1 MYFKRILITLDGT
14 KTAEKTLPV
23 AELMA
28 SYPETELLLVS
39 ICDPKPKIT
48 DERQKYLDAKSAEL
62 RTKGIQANGK
72 MFCGELLP
80 LILKCINENGIDLLC
95 MASHGYTGIKKMVLG
110 SVSEKLIKATNL
122 PVLLVKEGHDP
133 DKAVFANILL
143 PLDGSLFSEAC
154 LKQVSDLARDFK
166 SKLTLLVVIQP
177 PCIPS
182 DRSPSIQP
190 SWDEYYQALLEEL
203 KQQAQAYLER
213 LTGELQANG
222 IETEFRMEVS
232 DKIPETIL
240 STAEDINASL
250 ISFTTHNRSG
260 IEKWYY
266 GSVAAGLIENSS
278 HPMLLWRNSI

>member
-1 MYFKRILITLDGT
+1 
-14 KTAEKTLPV
+14 
-23 AELMA
+23 
-28 SYPETELLLVS
+28 
-39 ICDPKPKIT
+39 
-48 DERQKYLDAKSAEL
+48 
-62 RTKGIQANGK
+62 

-80 LILKCINENGIDLLC
+80 LILKCIRDNDIDLLC
-95 MASHGYTGIKKMVLG
+95 VASHGYTGIKKMVLG
-110 SVSEKLIKATNL
+110 SVSEKLIKSTNL
-122 PVLLVKEGHDP
+122 PVLLVKDGYDA
-133 DKAVFANILL
+133 DKAAFGNILL

-154 LKQVSDLARDFK
+154 LKQVSVLARDFK

-213 LTGELQANG
+213 LTGELRENG

-232 DKIPETIL
+232 DNIPETIL

-266 GSVAAGLIENSS
+266 GSVAAGLIENSPR
-278 HPMLLWRNSI
+278 PMLLWRNSI

>member
-1 MYFKRILITLDGT
+1 MYFKRILVALDGT
-14 KTAEKTLPV
+14 KTAEKTLPI
-23 AELMA
+23 AECMA
-28 SYPETELLLVS
+28 GAAETQLLLVS

-48 DERQKYLDAKSAEL
+48 DERQKYLDIKAAEL
-62 RTKGIQANGK
+62 QAKGIKSSGK

-80 LILKCINENGIDLLC
+80 LILKCIKDNDIDLLC
-95 MASHGYTGIKKMVLG
+95 VASHGYTGIKKMVLG
-110 SVSEKLIKATNL
+110 SVSEKLIKSTNL
-122 PVLLVKEGHDP
+122 PVLLVKDGYDA
-133 DKAVFANILL
+133 DKAAFGNILL

-154 LKQVSDLARDFK
+154 LKQVSVLARDFK

-213 LTGELQANG
+213 LTGELRENG

-232 DKIPETIL
+232 DNIPETIL

-266 GSVAAGLIENSS
+266 GSVAAGLIENSPR
-278 HPMLLWRNSI
+278 PMLLWRNSI

>member
-1 MYFKRILITLDGT
+1 MYFKRILVTLDGT
-14 KTAEKTLPV
+14 KIAEKTLPV

-28 SYPETELLLVS
+28 KDSETELLLVS

-62 RTKGIQANGK
+62 REKGIKASGK

-80 LILKCINENGIDLLC
+80 LILKCITDNSIDLLC

-110 SVSEKLIKATNL
+110 SVSEKLIKSTKL
-122 PVLLVKEGHDP
+122 PVLLVKEGYEP
-133 DKAVFANILL
+133 GKALFENILL
-143 PLDGSLFSEAC
+143 PLDGSLFSETC
-154 LKQVSDLARDFK
+154 LKQVSILAHDFK

-182 DRSPSIQP
+182 DRSPNIQP

-203 KQQAQAYLER
+203 KQQAQSYLER
-213 LTGELQANG
+213 LTGELQSNG
-222 IETEFRMEVS
+222 IKTEFRMEIS
-232 DKIPETIL
+232 DNIPETIL

-266 GSVAAGLIENSS
+266 GSVAAGLIENSP

>member
-1 MYFKRILITLDGT
+1 MYFKRILVALDGT
-14 KTAEKTLPV
+14 KTAEKTLPI
-23 AELMA
+23 AECMA
-28 SYPETELLLVS
+28 GAAETQLLLVS

-48 DERQKYLDAKSAEL
+48 DERQKYLDIKAAEL
-62 RTKGIQANGK
+62 QAKGIKSSGK

-80 LILKCINENGIDLLC
+80 LILKCIRDNDIDLLC
-95 MASHGYTGIKKMVLG
+95 VASHGYTGIKKMVLG
-110 SVSEKLIKATNL
+110 SVSEKLIKSTNL
-122 PVLLVKEGHDP
+122 PVLLVKDGYDA
-133 DKAVFANILL
+133 DKAAFGNILL

-154 LKQVSDLARDFK
+154 LKQVSVLARDFK

-213 LTGELQANG
+213 LTGELRENG

-232 DKIPETIL
+232 DNIPETIL

-266 GSVAAGLIENSS
+266 GSVAAGLIENSPR
-278 HPMLLWRNSI
+278 PMLLWRNSI

>member
-1 MYFKRILITLDGT
+1 MYFKRILVALDGT
-14 KTAEKTLPV
+14 KTAEKILPI
-23 AELMA
+23 AECMA
-28 SYPETELLLVS
+28 EAAETQLLLVS

-48 DERQKYLDAKSAEL
+48 DERQKYLDIKAAEL
-62 RTKGIQANGK
+62 QAKGIKSSGK

-80 LILKCINENGIDLLC
+80 LILKCIKDNDIDLLC
-95 MASHGYTGIKKMVLG
+95 VASHGYTGIKKMVLG
-110 SVSEKLIKATNL
+110 SVSEKLIKSTNL
-122 PVLLVKEGHDP
+122 PVLLVKDGYDA
-133 DKAVFANILL
+133 DKAAFGNILL

-154 LKQVSDLARDFK
+154 LKQVSVLARDFK

-213 LTGELQANG
+213 LTGELRENG

-232 DKIPETIL
+232 DNIPETIL

-266 GSVAAGLIENSS
+266 GSVAAGLIENSPR
-278 HPMLLWRNSI
+278 PMLLWRNSI

>member
-1 MYFKRILITLDGT
+1 MYFKRILVALDGT
-14 KTAEKTLPV
+14 KTAEKTLPI
-23 AELMA
+23 AECMA
-28 SYPETELLLVS
+28 GAAETQLLLVS

-48 DERQKYLDAKSAEL
+48 DERQKYLDIKAAEL
-62 RTKGIQANGK
+62 QAKGIKSSGK

-80 LILKCINENGIDLLC
+80 LILKCIKDNDIDLLC
-95 MASHGYTGIKKMVLG
+95 VASHGYTGIKKMVLG
-110 SVSEKLIKATNL
+110 SVSEKLIKSTNL
-122 PVLLVKEGHDP
+122 PVLLVKDGYDT
-133 DKAVFANILL
+133 DKAAFGNILL

-154 LKQVSDLARDFK
+154 LKQVSVLARDFK

-213 LTGELQANG
+213 LTGELRENG

-232 DKIPETIL
+232 DNIHETIL

-266 GSVAAGLIENSS
+266 GSVAAGLIENSPR
-278 HPMLLWRNSI
+278 PMLLWRNSI

>member
-1 MYFKRILITLDGT
+1 MYFKRILVALDGT
-14 KTAEKTLPV
+14 KTAEKTLPI
-23 AELMA
+23 AECMA
-28 SYPETELLLVS
+28 GAAETQLLLVS

-48 DERQKYLDAKSAEL
+48 DERQKYLDIKAAEL
-62 RTKGIQANGK
+62 QAKGIKSSGK
-72 MFCGELLP
+72 MFCGELMP
-80 LILKCINENGIDLLC
+80 LILKCIRDNDIDLLC
-95 MASHGYTGIKKMVLG
+95 VASHGYTGIKKMVLG
-110 SVSEKLIKATNL
+110 SVSEKLIKSTNL
-122 PVLLVKEGHDP
+122 PVLLVKDGYDA
-133 DKAVFANILL
+133 DKAAFGNILL

-154 LKQVSDLARDFK
+154 LKQVSVLARDFK

-213 LTGELQANG
+213 LTGELRENG

-232 DKIPETIL
+232 DNIPETIL

-266 GSVAAGLIENSS
+266 GSVAAGLIENSPR
-278 HPMLLWRNSI
+278 PMLLWRNSI

>member
-1 MYFKRILITLDGT
+1 MYFKRILVALDGT
-14 KTAEKTLPV
+14 KTAEKTLPI
-23 AELMA
+23 AECMA
-28 SYPETELLLVS
+28 EAAETQLLLVS

-48 DERQKYLDAKSAEL
+48 DERQKYLDIKAAEL
-62 RTKGIQANGK
+62 QAKGIKSSGK

-80 LILKCINENGIDLLC
+80 LILKCIKDNDIDLLC
-95 MASHGYTGIKKMVLG
+95 VASHGYTGIKKMVLG
-110 SVSEKLIKATNL
+110 SVSEKLIKSTNL
-122 PVLLVKEGHDP
+122 PVLLVKDGYDA
-133 DKAVFANILL
+133 DKAAFGNILL

-154 LKQVSDLARDFK
+154 LKQVSVLARDFK

-213 LTGELQANG
+213 LTGELRENG

-232 DKIPETIL
+232 DNIPETIL

-266 GSVAAGLIENSS
+266 GSVAAGLIENSPR
-278 HPMLLWRNSI
+278 PMLLWRNSI